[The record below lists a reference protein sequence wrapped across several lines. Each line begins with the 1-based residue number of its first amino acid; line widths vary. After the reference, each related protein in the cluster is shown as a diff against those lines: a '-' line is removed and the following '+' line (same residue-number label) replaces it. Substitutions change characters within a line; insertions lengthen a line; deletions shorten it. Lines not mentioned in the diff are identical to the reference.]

1 MILAEALIKRADLQR
16 YLAELKHR
24 IQANALHQEG
34 ETPAEDPQELLALY
48 CQGNTELEGLIV
60 AINLSNN
67 RIRLAD
73 GTLMVAAL
81 AKREALKNAHAVLM
95 AAAQA
100 ATPEQQRYSRS
111 EIKML
116 SALSVKELR
125 QEADRLAQ
133 AARELDIQIQAANWA
148 NALVE

>member
-1 MILAEALIKRADLQR
+1 
-16 YLAELKHR
+16 
-24 IQANALHQEG
+24 
-34 ETPAEDPQELLALY
+34 
-48 CQGNTELEGLIV
+48 
-60 AINLSNN
+60 
-67 RIRLAD
+67 
-73 GTLMVAAL
+73 MVAAL

-148 NALVE
+148 NSLVE